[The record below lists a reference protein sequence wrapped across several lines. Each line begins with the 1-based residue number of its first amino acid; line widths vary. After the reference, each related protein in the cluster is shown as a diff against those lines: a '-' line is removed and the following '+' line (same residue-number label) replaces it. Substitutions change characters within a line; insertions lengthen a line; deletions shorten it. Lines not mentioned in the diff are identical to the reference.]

1 MTKLIALGCA
11 AVVVG
16 TALFAW
22 STSYA
27 SRPTL
32 PAVSAFSVEQ
42 IQRGI
47 DAKGLPETEMHDM
60 TFIFV
65 ENE

>member
-11 AVVVG
+11 AAVVG

-27 SRPTL
+27 SRPVD
-32 PAVSAFSVEQ
+32 PAVSAFSVEK
-42 IQRGI
+42 IHRGI
-47 DAKGLPETEMHDM
+47 DSKGLPETELHDM

>member
-1 MTKLIALGCA
+1 MRGRCRWNRTVWLVHI
-11 AVVVG
+11 V
-16 TALFAW
+16 
-22 STSYA
+22 A

-65 ENE
+65 EHE

>member
-1 MTKLIALGCA
+1 MTKLIAFGGA

-22 STSYA
+22 STSNA
-27 SRPTL
+27 SRPAI
-32 PAVSAFSVEQ
+32 PAVSAFSVEE
-42 IQRGI
+42 IHRGL
-47 DAKGLPETEMHDM
+47 DTRGLPTTEMHDM